1 MPHPGER
8 LRFALSARHFKKQ
21 MAFAAE
27 VGVDD
32 SVVSR
37 WQQGKTLS
45 MPNAIR
51 VCEVLDISL
60 DWLLLGRGTIDS
72 HRQVYPSV
80 MQERLQLAT
89 SGLPDSVLNALAAI
103 AEAIR
108 TELNPDRH
116 Y

>member
-1 MPHPGER
+1 
-8 LRFALSARHFKKQ
+8 

-37 WQQGKTLS
+37 WQKGKSLS

-72 HRQVYPSV
+72 HHQPHPSAPRD
-80 MQERLQLAT
+80 RLLSAT
-89 SGLPDSVLNALAAI
+89 SGLPDPIVNALAAM
-103 AEAIR
+103 AEEIR
-108 TELNPDRH
+108 AELDPDRFQN
-116 Y
+116 